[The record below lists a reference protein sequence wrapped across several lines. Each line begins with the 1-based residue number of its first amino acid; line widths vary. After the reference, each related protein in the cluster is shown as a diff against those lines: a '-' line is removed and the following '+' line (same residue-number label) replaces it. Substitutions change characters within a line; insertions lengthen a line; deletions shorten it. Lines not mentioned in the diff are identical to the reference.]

1 MVHLDRIY
9 TRGGDRGE
17 TSLGNGRRV
26 SKLDPRIEA
35 GGSVDELN
43 CCLGVAAAADGSQPI
58 QNLLLALQQFLFDL
72 GADLCVPLPDPGEKD
87 LLPGRISDQHVLQ
100 LESLID
106 RFNDKLSPLNSFI
119 LPGGNMAAAN
129 LHLARAICRRAERDL
144 LRLQLH
150 EQLNPNL
157 LIALNRLSD
166 LLFVLARTANNEGH
180 ADILWQ
186 GGRGLQVEEI
196 R

>member
-9 TRGGDRGE
+9 TRGGDQGE

-43 CCLGVAAAADGSQPI
+43 CCLGVATAAAGGEPI
-58 QNLLLALQQFLFDL
+58 QSVLMALQQFLFDL
-72 GADLCVPLPDPGEKD
+72 GADLCVPLPEDGEKD
-87 LLPGRISDQHVLQ
+87 LLPGRINDQHVRQ

-106 RFNDKLSPLNSFI
+106 RFNDRLSPLTSFI
-119 LPGGNMAAAN
+119 LPGGNPAAAG
-129 LHLARAICRRAERDL
+129 LHLARAICRRAERDM
-144 LRLQLH
+144 LRLQQV
-150 EQLNPNL
+150 ERLNPSL

-166 LLFVLARTANNEGH
+166 LLFVLARTANDEGR
-180 ADILWQ
+180 ADVLWQ
-186 GGRGLQVEEI
+186 GGRGLQLE
-196 R
+196 